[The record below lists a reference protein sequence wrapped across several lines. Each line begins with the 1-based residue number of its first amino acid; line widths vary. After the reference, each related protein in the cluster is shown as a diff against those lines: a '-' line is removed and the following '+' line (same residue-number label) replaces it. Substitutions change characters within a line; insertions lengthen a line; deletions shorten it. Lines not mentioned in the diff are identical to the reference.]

1 MYLEQLG
8 IGKRVDKIKFFTQ
21 YYTDSYS
28 DALRLESRPKNT
40 GPNGTI
46 AEAL

>member
-8 IGKRVDKIKFFTQ
+8 IGKRVDKSKFFTQ
-21 YYTDSYS
+21 FYTDSYS
-28 DALRLESRPKNT
+28 DALHLESRPKDT
-40 GPNGTI
+40 GPHGTI